1 MEPEVGFL
9 RRIGALAVL
18 AVAIWLLSAYG
29 QSRPSALGADAPV
42 TQFSAA
48 RADAVLGR
56 VLGQQRPHPAGSAE
70 SAAVRARILK
80 ELADLG
86 VPART
91 ETHMSCY
98 GEKRWSS
105 ISCGT
110 ITNIV
115 ANVSPA
121 PEGNQGKQVLLMAH
135 TDSVASGPGAADDG
149 SGVATILEGIRALKA
164 RGATAG
170 RPIVALFTDGEENGM
185 LGAAAYLRDP
195 AARAR
200 TGAVINMESRGN
212 QGVSYLFQ
220 TGPGDARLID
230 LYARAVPHFAASSL
244 YAEIYKYMPNDTDMT
259 PFLAAGLTGYNFAF
273 IGNAA
278 QYHTPL
284 DRREN
289 IDPRSLQQHG
299 ENLVELADSLR
310 RTDLASLKS
319 GNAAYLDVLGRWL
332 PRLPQHWSLP
342 LSIATFVLIALAGW
356 IGRGKIRRPFLG
368 LLMPPLLVAGC
379 VGMGFGLH
387 GLAAW
392 ISGQADPSFAHPV
405 TLRLSFAA
413 GAFVVALVAARG
425 ADAIA
430 CWLWMAGLAIVCALW
445 APGAV
450 PYFLFPAVVAA
461 PMLLASMR
469 GGRGFAL
476 LLAAVAGL
484 VVWLGLNQSSEAI
497 MGLRMHPLFMVTAAF
512 GLITMLPLLASAQTK
527 GICLTLSL
535 LLAIA
540 LAVAAGLQ
548 PAYSIMAPERLNLRY
563 VESEGKAWWLAD
575 PVTHLPDSLRA
586 SAKFSLTPQSLPEM
600 GYVAPAG
607 SARHAAPAASVSRN
621 GDTVSLE
628 LKTQGDRVML
638 IVPAEAKLRAV
649 TIGGVTTPAY
659 GQRMSIVCG
668 TPDCAGAHL
677 VLRLGSSVPVNF
689 TLLAYR
695 AGLPPEGAKLMK
707 ARPPEAVPSQGGD
720 RTVLAAK
727 IAIPAR

>member
-1 MEPEVGFL
+1 
-9 RRIGALAVL
+9 LAVG
-18 AVAIWLLSAYG
+18 IWLLSAYG
-29 QSRPSALGADAPV
+29 QSRPPALGTDAPAM
-42 TQFSAA
+42 QFSAG

-56 VLGQQRPHPAGSAE
+56 VLDRQSPHPAGSAE

-86 VPART
+86 IPTRT
-91 ETHMSCY
+91 ETRTSCFS
-98 GEKRWSS
+98 EKRWSS

-115 ANVSPA
+115 ADVSP
-121 PEGNQGKQVLLMAH
+121 GSGKQILLMAH
-135 TDSVASGPGAADDG
+135 TDSVAAGPGAGDDG

-164 RGATAG
+164 RGLAG
-170 RPIVALFTDGEENGM
+170 GHPIAALLTDGEENGM

-220 TGPGDARLID
+220 TGAGDARLVD

-310 RTDLASLKS
+310 RTDPASLKS
-319 GNAAYLDVLGRWL
+319 GNAIYLDVLGRWL
-332 PRLPQHWSLP
+332 PRLPQRWSLP
-342 LSIATFVLIALAGW
+342 LSIAAFVVIALA
-356 IGRGKIRRPFLG
+356 KIRRPFLG
-368 LLMPPLLVAGC
+368 LLMPPVLLAGC
-379 VGMGFGLH
+379 VAMGFGLH

-392 ISGQADPSFAHPV
+392 ISGHADPSFAHPAW
-405 TLRLSFAA
+405 LRLSLAA
-413 GAFVVALVAARG
+413 GAFAVALVAARG

-430 CWLWMAGLAIVCALW
+430 CWLWMAGLAIVCAIW

-450 PYFLFPAVVAA
+450 PYFLFPALVAA
-461 PMLLASMR
+461 VLLLVSTR

-476 LLAAVAGL
+476 FLAAMAGL
-484 VVWLGLNQSSEAI
+484 VVWLGLNQASEAI

-512 GLITMLPLLASAQTK
+512 GLITLLPLLAKAQAK
-527 GICLTLSL
+527 NISLTLSL
-535 LLAIA
+535 VLAIG
-540 LAVAAGLQ
+540 LAVTAGLQ
-548 PAYSIMAPERLNLRY
+548 PAYSIVAPERLNLRY

-575 PVTHLPDSLRA
+575 PVARLPDSLRA
-586 SAKFSLTPQSLPEM
+586 SANFSATPRRLLEM
-600 GYVAPAG
+600 AYVAPAG
-607 SARHAAPAASVSRN
+607 PVRYPAPTATVSRD
-621 GDTVSLE
+621 GDTVSLD
-628 LKTQGDRVML
+628 LKAQGDGAML
-638 IVPAEAKLRAV
+638 VVPAEAKLRAV
-649 TIGGVTTPAY
+649 TIGGITTRTS
-659 GQRMSIVCG
+659 GQRISIVCG
-668 TPDCAGAHL
+668 TPDCGSAHL
-677 VLRLGSSVPVNF
+677 VLQLGSSRPVDIM
-689 TLLAYR
+689 LLAYR
-695 AGLPPEGAKLMK
+695 AGLPPDGAKLLK

-720 RTVLAAK
+720 RTILAAK